1 MFDQASNVY
10 MHLGFLL
17 FWLKLTIQFLFQG
30 KRVFFAT
37 NNSSKS
43 RMAYLKKF
51 EKFGIVAY
59 EVKWKNF
66 LIILNFI
73 KQIYPF

>member
-1 MFDQASNVY
+1 
-10 MHLGFLL
+10 
-17 FWLKLTIQFLFQG
+17 
-30 KRVFFAT
+30 
-37 NNSSKS
+37 
-43 RMAYLKKF
+43 MAYLKKF